1 MEAGSKGRSSLFT
14 AGKLLSDRNPLSPFL
29 LGYLHLFMAKM
40 VNCTQANCSPY
51 GLISFG
57 RSVWQNAGENML
69 QHANQTQ

>member
-40 VNCTQANCSPY
+40 VNCTLRQIAHHM
-51 GLISFG
+51 
-57 RSVWQNAGENML
+57 V
-69 QHANQTQ
+69 